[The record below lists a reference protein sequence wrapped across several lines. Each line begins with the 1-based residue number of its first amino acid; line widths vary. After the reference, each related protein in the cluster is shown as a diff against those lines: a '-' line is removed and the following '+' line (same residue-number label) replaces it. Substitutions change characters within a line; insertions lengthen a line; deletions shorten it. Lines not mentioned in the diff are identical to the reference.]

1 MLAKINSFGLNGIS
15 GYAVTVEIDISNG
28 LPNTEVVGLPD
39 AAVKESRERVRSAI
53 ANSGYRYSPKKII
66 INLSPADTKK
76 TGAMYD
82 LPIAIGILKATE
94 QFTTQLTDVAIL
106 GELSLDGHV
115 RPVKGILPIIISALD
130 LGCKKIIIPRAN
142 VIEASYI
149 EGIDVYGFDTLRD
162 VVAFLSSPEFYTPS
176 PKLDINKIK
185 EERTYSEDFCQ
196 VKGQF
201 AAKRAME
208 IAAAGSHNILM
219 IGPPGGG
226 KTMLARCLP
235 TILPDLTVAEALETT
250 KIHSVAGVL
259 DEDMGIIVNR
269 PFRAPHHTGSKI
281 ALTGGGISAKPGEI
295 SLAHNGVLFMD
306 ELLEYPRDTLEI
318 LRQPLEDNVIT
329 ISRAQRTVRYPAN
342 FMLVASMNPCPCGNY
357 GSKTHECTCTPAQI
371 AKYRSKLSG
380 PLMDRIDLHIEVDNV
395 TYGDLSSKESGESS
409 SEIKKRVDNARNIQL
424 KRFEGTGVFSN
435 SRMNNAMVSEFCK
448 LTPECAQILKLA
460 FERLGMSARAYNRI
474 LKVARTIA
482 DLEGEENILPSH
494 ITEAVGYRSLD
505 RRIK

>member
-380 PLMDRIDLHIEVDNV
+380 PLMDRIDLHLEVDNV
-395 TYGDLSSKESGESS
+395 TYGDLSSKEAGESS

-424 KRFEGTGVFSN
+424 KRFEGTGVYSN